1 MTGVFNTIK
10 DALPN
15 FEDEQL
21 DNFGNAQTTTTQ
33 KPAKTFLLPDFF
45 TSSNVT
51 TPVTSPLMERPGNHT
66 IQSKKLNEREAR
78 KVGFGFAPCEIEVRL
93 LLHD

>member
-51 TPVTSPLMERPGNHT
+51 TPLIMSPSTEQT
-66 IQSKKLNEREAR
+66 DSYSKEGT
-78 KVGFGFAPCEIEVRL
+78 KVGFRFVPCQIEVRMVYVC
-93 LLHD
+93 